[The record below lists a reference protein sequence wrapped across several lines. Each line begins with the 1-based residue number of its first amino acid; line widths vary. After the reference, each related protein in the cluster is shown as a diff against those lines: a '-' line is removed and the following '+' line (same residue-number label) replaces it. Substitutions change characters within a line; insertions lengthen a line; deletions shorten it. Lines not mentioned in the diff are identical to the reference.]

1 MATRLIE
8 RNLDEEKLRTDSDG
22 RPRTAY
28 SFCHTYVCLRLLEG
42 ADIYQIAKNCRTSVE
57 MIEKYYAA
65 HLKTRLDASAINIMR
80 ARPKKKAISKKA
92 PGRVEAVRLAEEA

>member
-1 MATRLIE
+1 
-8 RNLDEEKLRTDSDG
+8 
-22 RPRTAY
+22 
-28 SFCHTYVCLRLLEG
+28 
-42 ADIYQIAKNCRTSVE
+42 

-80 ARPKKKAISKKA
+80 ARPKKKAISKKG